1 MMITVAFTLLAIVLV
16 AFTAA
21 MLVIAIK
28 EHREIKTATLKRTP
42 PVRVSTSDNLI
53 TAEEAA

>member
-1 MMITVAFTLLAIVLV
+1 MIVTVAFTLLAIVLV
-16 AFTAA
+16 AFMAA
-21 MLVIAIK
+21 MLVIAIR

-42 PVRVSTSDNLI
+42 TARVSTSDNLI